1 MKRFW
6 EIDAGRGLAVI
17 LMVLFNYSFALDYFH
32 IYRITEGWFFWW
44 LFPRLVAGT
53 FILLAGLSITL
64 SYSRNKKPSKH
75 IRRGLKIFG
84 FGIIITIVT
93 WLGLPSG
100 TILFGILHLIGLSI
114 ILGLLFI
121 KLKPQHL
128 AIIGLI
134 IMAFGFY
141 LNQFFFG
148 FSWLL
153 WLGLVPSGFYTLD
166 YFPLLPWFGIFLI
179 GMALGKNK
187 YGNGKS
193 KIKTQPR
200 GSRFFCILGRHSLL
214 IYLTHQLVLVV
225 VLYALGL
232 FL

>member
-84 FGIIITIVT
+84 FSIIITIVT

-153 WLGLVPSGFYTLD
+153 WLGLVPSGSGAQEIRAAPTKKM
-166 YFPLLPWFGIFLI
+166 LLGSMPDLI
-179 GMALGKNK
+179 
-187 YGNGKS
+187 
-193 KIKTQPR
+193 
-200 GSRFFCILGRHSLL
+200 RF
-214 IYLTHQLVLVV
+214 
-225 VLYALGL
+225 
-232 FL
+232 